1 MKSKNKVKNKWFQSK
16 KSWKNILIIL
26 GVLVAIGLLI
36 VLPICWMWRSAP
48 ISYSKQ
54 YGIPE
59 LVYYSSQVVGV
70 LAMMGTVIVAIFGQ
84 EIKRWIFG
92 EKCSISLVD
101 GGFVEK
107 LGDTADSAHP
117 EAQHYDCS
125 ITLANSGSREIIG
138 CQLFI
143 CEVHYRPES
152 GGKFKS
158 VQKLADK
165 ALYWRL
171 QEIKSRDLLPGESRE
186 FPLFIIYPE
195 NSHQTPDNQFSFPLS
210 MRISG
215 ARLDD
220 KYTKKGAWI
229 VKYQVR
235 SKERILKSFEI
246 MVQWDGT
253 WHSRITEMEEVVSVN
268 LKEE

>member
-1 MKSKNKVKNKWFQSK
+1 MKCKNKVKNKWFLSK
-16 KSWKNILIIL
+16 KSWKSILIIL
-26 GVLVAIGLLI
+26 GVLGVVCLLV
-36 VLPICWMWRSAP
+36 VLPICWMWSSVS

-59 LVYYSSQVVGV
+59 LVYYSSQIVGV
-70 LAMMGTVIVAIFGQ
+70 LVMIGTVTVAIFGQ
-84 EIKRWIFG
+84 EIKRWFFG
-92 EKCSISLVD
+92 EKCSVSLVD

-125 ITLANSGSREIIG
+125 ITLTNSGSREIIG

-143 CEVHYRPES
+143 CEVRYQPES

-158 VQKLADK
+158 VQKQTDK

-171 QEIKSRDLLPGESRE
+171 PEIKSRDLLPGESRE
-186 FPLFIIYPE
+186 FPLFIISPA
-195 NSHQTPDNQFSFPLS
+195 NSYQTPDNQISLPLF

-215 ARLDD
+215 VRLED
-220 KYTKKGAWI
+220 KYTKKGTWI

-246 MVQWDGT
+246 TVKWDGS
-253 WHSRITEMEEVVSVN
+253 WHSRLTEMEDVVSVN